1 MTAENS
7 FTTNR
12 AAETQLTHACEP
24 GLGAMSFSADYT
36 NKHAHQFIEESEED
50 NWYRRRWEDL
60 DIEEFKAF
68 IGCLIYRYIGVHKS
82 GNKATKSSGQMTM
95 AVQNYEQQRLS
106 TDSKS

>member
-1 MTAENS
+1 MTAEKS
-7 FTTNR
+7 FTANR

-24 GLGAMSFSADYT
+24 GLGAMSFSADNT
-36 NKHAHQFIEESEED
+36 NKHAHQFIEESEEG

-68 IGCLIYRYIGVHKS
+68 IGCLIYIGVVCI
-82 GNKATKSSGQMTM
+82 NLETKATKSAGQMTM
-95 AVQNYEQQRLS
+95 TVQNYEQQYLS